1 MKLAE
6 KTKNEEVAAGGAAVA
21 KKTKK
26 PRKKIKKR
34 WIVLAVVAILIGI
47 LAINIINGIKTYQ
60 SMFESVY
67 AQEEVENRDISAVLT
82 GSGTLEPVESYTVTT
97 LVSGEILLAS
107 FEEGDIVSKDDV
119 LYEIDSKDAQT
130 SIERAELSLENVQRN
145 YSNKISDIGELIVT
159 APIAGTITGI
169 SVTSG
174 NSIGMQSAIAT
185 IEDTS
190 RLKLTEYYSD
200 EYRDVVYIGMT
211 ASVSLPG
218 RMLNLT
224 GTVTEISDIGR
235 TSPTGVSCFGVTVE
249 VSNIG
254 SLSVGDAATCT
265 LSGGGETIYPTI
277 TDENGLEARER
288 TQVYAGING
297 KIDTVY
303 VNNNEIVSA
312 GQTILTLSS
321 DTLSDEVLSAS
332 SSLRDAQLSVQSQ
345 YDVLD
350 NYTIKA
356 PIEGTIVEKYFKE
369 GEKTSAG
376 KVLCTIYDLSSLV
389 FIMHVDEL
397 DISRIKVGQTAV
409 VTAQAVD
416 GVEYEGVITKV
427 GINGTTMN
435 NVTTYPVTVEIY
447 ETDGLLPAMN
457 VDVSIVTGERS
468 GVLSVPSAAV
478 ERGNRVLVKTADGTT
493 GEGSPVEGFEYV
505 VVQTGIS
512 DNDFIEI
519 ISGIKPGD
527 IVAYIPDSYTGN
539 GLMMLM
545 NSGGMYVEGGGY

>member
-6 KTKNEEVAAGGAAVA
+6 KTKSEEAISGGEAPA
-21 KKTKK
+21 KKAKK
-26 PRKKIKKR
+26 PRRKIKKR
-34 WIVLAVVAILIGI
+34 WIVLAVIVVLLGI
-47 LAINIINGIKTYQ
+47 LAVNIINGIKTFQ
-60 SMFESVY
+60 SMMDNVY
-67 AQEEVENRDISAVLT
+67 TQEEVENRDISAVLT
-82 GSGTLEPVESYTVTT
+82 GSGVLEPVESYTVTT
-97 LVSGEILLAS
+97 LVSGEILEAS
-107 FEEGDIVSKDDV
+107 FEESDIVSKDDV
-119 LYEIDSKDAQT
+119 LYIIDSKDAQT

-145 YSNKISDIGELIVT
+145 YSNKVSDIGELVVY
-159 APIAGTITGI
+159 APIAGTITGLT
-169 SVTSG
+169 VTGG
-174 NSIGMQSAIAT
+174 NSVGMQSAIAT

-211 ASVSLPG
+211 ANVSLPG

-235 TSPTGVSCFGVTVE
+235 ISPTGVSCFGVTVE

-254 SLSVGDAATCT
+254 SLSIGDAATCT
-265 LSGGGETIYPTI
+265 LSGAGETIYPTI
-277 TDENGLEARER
+277 TDEGGLQARER
-288 TQVYAGING
+288 TQVYTGING
-297 KIDTVY
+297 KVAAVY
-303 VNNNEIVSA
+303 VHNNEIVSA

-332 SSLRDAQLSVQSQ
+332 NALRDAQLSVQSQ

-376 KVLCTIYDLSSLV
+376 KVLCTIYDLSSLI

-397 DISRIKVGQTAV
+397 DISRIRVGQTAI

-427 GINGTTMN
+427 GLNGTTIN

-447 ETDGLLPAMN
+447 ETEGLRPAMN
-457 VDVSIVTGERS
+457 VDISIVTGEKLGAMS
-468 GVLSVPSAAV
+468 IPSVAV
-478 ERGNRVLVKTADGTT
+478 ERGNRVLVKTADGST

-512 DNDFIEI
+512 DNDYIEI
-519 ISGIKPGD
+519 TDGLKPGD
-527 IVAYIPDSYTGN
+527 IVAYIPDTYTGN

-545 NSGGMYVEGGGY
+545 GGGGMYAGGGGY